1 MPGMAPTPI
10 GLGLYVQDVPAA
22 LDLVGRAE
30 QAGVESAWMV
40 MGPAGYDTPTL
51 AAAALA
57 RTRDLRIGTSI
68 VPAFTR
74 HPLALATQAVVLAQ
88 LAPGRFRLGI
98 GTGNLAVMAEGFGTP
113 LDRPVAR
120 MREYLD
126 VLRPA
131 LATGEVRHPGR
142 YYGVDAAL
150 PAAGPQDIHVAAM
163 GPHMFALAGELAD
176 GAMSWMCP
184 LDHLDAVARPALA
197 RGAARAGRPVPPLVT
212 HLTAVVE
219 PDPRRAR
226 EIARPLV
233 RGFGTIAPFAAQFA
247 AAGMPVGHD
256 GAPSDELVDAVIVSG
271 DEAGLTDVLAK
282 LAEREDELLVTL
294 QPSADPRADEDTL
307 LRVLAR
313 LRD

>member
-1 MPGMAPTPI
+1 APRT
-10 GLGLYVQDVPAA
+10 V
-22 LDLVGRAE
+22 
-30 QAGVESAWMV
+30 
-40 MGPAGYDTPTL
+40 

-74 HPLALATQAVVLAQ
+74 HPLALATQAVLLAQ

-197 RGAARAGRPVPPLVT
+197 RGAARGGPPVPAAGHP
-212 HLTAVVE
+212 
-219 PDPRRAR
+219 PDRGGRAR
-226 EIARPLV
+226 PPPGAGDRPSP
-233 RGFGTIAPFAAQFA
+233 G
-247 AAGMPVGHD
+247 
-256 GAPSDELVDAVIVSG
+256 
-271 DEAGLTDVLAK
+271 
-282 LAEREDELLVTL
+282 
-294 QPSADPRADEDTL
+294 
-307 LRVLAR
+307 AR
-313 LRD
+313 LRDHRAVRGPVRS